1 MAARVIDSKRDRLTT
16 IMVAPLM
23 TCSARIP
30 VYTLIIAA
38 FIPNERV
45 WGFASLQGLV
55 MFGLYAAGIIS
66 ALAVSFVIRKVFWR
80 GAVEPFM
87 MELPAYKTPDLKSVL
102 FNLWIRARIFL
113 ERAGRIILPLMV
125 IVWALATFPYPP
137 EGATQPA
144 IDYSFAGMIGH
155 ALEPIFAPI
164 GFNWQMVIALVP
176 GMAAREVAVAALG
189 TVYAVADAE
198 SATSLL
204 GATLAAQWSLA
215 TGLAF
220 LAWYVFAPQCVATL
234 GVVKRELNSWKWMWV
249 MVIYMFGLAYLAAWI
264 VYRVAVALG
273 GG

>member
-1 MAARVIDSKRDRLTT
+1 MAANDHVF
-16 IMVAPLM
+16 V
-23 TCSARIP
+23 
-30 VYTLIIAA
+30 
-38 FIPNERV
+38 
-45 WGFASLQGLV
+45 G
-55 MFGLYAAGIIS
+55 
-66 ALAVSFVIRKVFWR
+66 ALAPTQLADDVGRFDVGFEV
-80 GAVEPFM
+80 GVHLEPYGDAAAAV
-87 MELPAYKTPDLKSVL
+87 
-102 FNLWIRARIFL
+102 
-113 ERAGRIILPLMV
+113 
-125 IVWALATFPYPP
+125 
-137 EGATQPA
+137 
-144 IDYSFAGMIGH
+144 GH

-189 TVYAVADAE
+189 TVYAVADPE

-249 MVIYMFGLAYLAAWI
+249 MVVYMFGLAYLAAWI
-264 VYRVAVALG
+264 VYRIALAMG